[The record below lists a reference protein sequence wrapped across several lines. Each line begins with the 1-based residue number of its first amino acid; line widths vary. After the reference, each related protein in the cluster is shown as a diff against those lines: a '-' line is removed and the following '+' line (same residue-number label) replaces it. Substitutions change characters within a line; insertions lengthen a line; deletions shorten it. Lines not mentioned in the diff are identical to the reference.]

1 LRNYLG
7 DPKKAGRL
15 LVRPRFARRER
26 IERKGERM
34 NLRVKSAAAALAAAL
49 LAGPALFFAVPAH
62 AATPAPVA
70 DAAPM
75 PSLAPMVKRVSPAVV
90 NIATRGTIKEEP
102 GQRNPLLD
110 DPFFRRFFDA
120 PPDSRPRE
128 RQFQSAGSGVIVDAK
143 NGYIITNHHVV
154 ENASEITITLLDN
167 RSFSAK
173 VIGSDEGADIAVL
186 QAKQPNLVAMALGDS
201 ARLEVGDYV
210 VAIGNPFGLQ
220 HTVTAGIV
228 SALSR
233 TGINPDGYED
243 FIQTDA
249 SINPGN
255 SGGALVNL
263 RGELVGIN
271 SAILSRSGGNIG
283 IGFAIP
289 VNMAKGVMDQLIKYG
304 QVKRGVL
311 GVNIYNVTPDIA
323 KEFGLTESSGALV
336 AGVAQGSAA
345 ERAGVKTGDIITSIN
360 GVTMR
365 DASELRN
372 TIGMLRIG
380 DKVDIGLL
388 RDGKALKVTALVAER
403 GDLETAN
410 AIDINKGLEGAELH
424 DAPDNGGVL
433 VKAIQ
438 EGSPAAQNGLRA
450 SDLIV
455 GVGRTPIA
463 NIKGLK
469 EAAKNANVLVLN
481 VRRGS
486 SVQLIQIR

>member
-1 LRNYLG
+1 MIF
-7 DPKKAGRL
+7 RL
-15 LVRPRFARRER
+15 F
-26 IERKGERM
+26 
-34 NLRVKSAAAALAAAL
+34 AAAVLAAGLCAPSSFAAL
-49 LAGPALFFAVPAH
+49 
-62 AATPAPVA
+62 PAPPA
-70 DAAPM
+70 APAEAAPM

-90 NIATRGTIKEEP
+90 NIATRGTIKEKP

-110 DPFFRRFFDA
+110 DPFFRRFFDV

-154 ENASEITITLLDN
+154 ENASEITVTLLDN

-173 VIGSDEGADIAVL
+173 VVGSDEGADIAVL
-186 QAKQPNLVAMALGDS
+186 QAKQPNLVSMALGDS
-201 ARLEVGDYV
+201 SKLEVGDYV

-228 SALSR
+228 SALGR

-271 SAILSRSGGNIG
+271 SAILSGSGGNIG

-311 GVNIYNVTPDIA
+311 GVNIYDVTPDVA
-323 KEFGLTESSGALV
+323 KEFGLSEASGALV
-336 AGVAQGSAA
+336 AGVSQGSAA
-345 ERAGVKTGDIITSIN
+345 EHAGIKTGDIIVSIN
-360 GVTMR
+360 GTPIKN
-365 DASELRN
+365 ATELRN
-372 TIGMLRIG
+372 TIGMQRVG
-380 DKVDIGLL
+380 DQVEIGLL
-388 RDGKALKVTALVAER
+388 RDGKPLKVAALVAEHSESEPQSAADVHR
-403 GDLETAN
+403 
-410 AIDINKGLEGAELH
+410 GLEGAELA
-424 DAPDNGGVL
+424 DAPEAAGVL
-433 VKAIQ
+433 VRSVQ
-438 EGSPAAQNGLRA
+438 DGSPAAQAGLRA
-450 SDLIV
+450 NDLIV
-455 GVGRTPIA
+455 AVGRTPVSTL
-463 NIKGLK
+463 KGFRDV
-469 EAAKNANVLVLN
+469 AKGASFLLLN
-481 VRRGS
+481 VKRGS
-486 SVQLIQIR
+486 TVVLIPIR

>member
-1 LRNYLG
+1 
-7 DPKKAGRL
+7 
-15 LVRPRFARRER
+15 
-26 IERKGERM
+26 M
-34 NLRVKSAAAALAAAL
+34 NLRLKLAAATLAAAAVAGSAAIVA
-49 LAGPALFFAVPAH
+49 APAFAAVPP
-62 AATPAPVA
+62 AAQAV
-70 DAAPM
+70 DAGPM
-75 PSLAPMVKRVSPAVV
+75 PSLAPMVKRISPSVV

-120 PPDSRPRE
+120 PPDSKPRE

-143 NGYIITNHHVV
+143 NGYIITNHHVI

-186 QAKQPNLVAMALGDS
+186 QAKQPNLIAMTLGDS

-210 VAIGNPFGLQ
+210 VAIGNPFGLT

-228 SALSR
+228 SALGR

-263 RGELVGIN
+263 HGELMGIN

-289 VNMAKGVMDQLIKYG
+289 VNMVKGVMDQLIKYG

-336 AGVAQGSAA
+336 AGVAPGSAA
-345 ERAGVKTGDIITSIN
+345 DRAGVKTGDIITSIN
-360 GVTMR
+360 GAAMR
-365 DASELRN
+365 DAGELRN
-372 TIGMLRIG
+372 TIGMLRVG

-388 RDGKALKVTALVAER
+388 RDGKPHKVTALIAER
-403 GDLETAN
+403 SDLETAS
-410 AIDINKGLEGAELH
+410 ALDINKGLEGAELS
-424 DAPDNGGVL
+424 DAPDAGGVL
-433 VKAIQ
+433 VKTIQ

-450 SDLIV
+450 NDLIV
-455 GVGRTPIA
+455 GVGRTA
-463 NIKGLK
+463 VTNTKSFK
-469 EAAKNANVLVLN
+469 DAAKNANVLVLN
-481 VRRGS
+481 VRRGA
-486 SVQLIQIR
+486 VAQLIQIR

>member
-1 LRNYLG
+1 MIF
-7 DPKKAGRL
+7 RL
-15 LVRPRFARRER
+15 F
-26 IERKGERM
+26 
-34 NLRVKSAAAALAAAL
+34 AAALVAAGLCAPGAGTPRAFAAL
-49 LAGPALFFAVPAH
+49 
-62 AATPAPVA
+62 PAPPA
-70 DAAPM
+70 SAAEAAPM

-90 NIATRGTIKEEP
+90 NIATRGTIKEKP

-110 DPFFRRFFDA
+110 DPFFRRFFDV

-143 NGYIITNHHVV
+143 NGFIITNHHVV
-154 ENASEITITLLDN
+154 ENASEITVTLLDN

-173 VIGSDEGADIAVL
+173 VVGSDEGADIAVL

-201 ARLEVGDYV
+201 SKLEVGDYV

-228 SALSR
+228 SALGR

-271 SAILSRSGGNIG
+271 SAILSGSGGNIG

-311 GVNIYNVTPDIA
+311 GVNIYDVTPDVA
-323 KEFGLTESSGALV
+323 KEFGLNDATGALV
-336 AGVAQGSAA
+336 AGVSQGSAA
-345 ERAGVKTGDIITSIN
+345 EHAGIKTGDIIVSIN
-360 GVTMR
+360 GTPIR
-365 DASELRN
+365 NAAELRN
-372 TIGMLRIG
+372 TIGMQRVG
-380 DKVDIGLL
+380 DQVEIGLL
-388 RDGKALKVTALVAER
+388 RDGKPLKVAALVAEHS
-403 GDLETAN
+403 ESEAQN
-410 AIDINKGLEGAELH
+410 AVDVHRGLEGADLA
-424 DAPDNGGVL
+424 DAPDAAGVL
-433 VKAIQ
+433 VRAVQ
-438 EGSPAAQNGLRA
+438 DGSPAAQAGLR
-450 SDLIV
+450 SNDVIV
-455 GVGRTPIA
+455 AVGRVPVSTL
-463 NIKGLK
+463 KGFR
-469 EAAKNANVLVLN
+469 EVAKGASFLLLN
-481 VRRGS
+481 VKRGNA
-486 SVQLIQIR
+486 VVLIPIR

>member
-1 LRNYLG
+1 MTFRLKFAAAVIG
-7 DPKKAGRL
+7 AGL
-15 LVRPRFARRER
+15 LAPGARTP
-26 IERKGERM
+26 
-34 NLRVKSAAAALAAAL
+34 AALAAVPSPP
-49 LAGPALFFAVPAH
+49 PA
-62 AATPAPVA
+62 TE
-70 DAAPM
+70 AAPM

-90 NIATRGTIKEEP
+90 NIATRGTIKEKP

-110 DPFFRRFFDA
+110 DPFFRRFFDV
-120 PPDSRPRE
+120 PPDAKPRE

-154 ENASEITITLLDN
+154 ENASEITVTLLDN
-167 RSFSAK
+167 RSFTAK
-173 VIGSDEGADIAVL
+173 VVGSDEGADIAVL

-201 ARLEVGDYV
+201 SKLEVGDYV

-228 SALSR
+228 SALGR

-271 SAILSRSGGNIG
+271 SAILSGSGGNIG

-311 GVNIYNVTPDIA
+311 GVNIYDVTPDVA
-323 KEFGLTESSGALV
+323 KEFGLSEARGALV

-345 ERAGVKTGDIITSIN
+345 EHAGIKTGDIIVSIN
-360 GVTMR
+360 GAPTKG
-365 DASELRN
+365 AAELRN
-372 TIGMLRIG
+372 AIGMLRVG
-380 DKVDIGLL
+380 DQVEIGLL
-388 RDGKALKVTALVAER
+388 RDGKPLKVSAPVTER
-403 GDLETAN
+403 SETDAAN
-410 AIDINKGLEGAELH
+410 AVDIHRGLEGADLA
-424 DAPDNGGVL
+424 DAPDGAGVL
-433 VKAIQ
+433 VRAVQ
-438 EGSPAAQNGLRA
+438 EGSPASQAGLRA
-450 SDLIV
+450 NDLIV
-455 GVGRTPIA
+455 AVGRVPVA
-463 NIKGLK
+463 GIKGLR
-469 EAAKNANVLVLN
+469 EAAKGATLVLLN
-481 VRRGS
+481 VKRGS
-486 SVQLIQIR
+486 AVILIPIR

>member
-1 LRNYLG
+1 MIFRLFAAAVLAAVLCAPG
-7 DPKKAGRL
+7 AGT
-15 LVRPRFARRER
+15 PRAFAA
-26 IERKGERM
+26 
-34 NLRVKSAAAALAAAL
+34 LPAPPASAAE
-49 LAGPALFFAVPAH
+49 
-62 AATPAPVA
+62 
-70 DAAPM
+70 AAPM

-90 NIATRGTIKEEP
+90 NIATRGTIKEKP

-110 DPFFRRFFDA
+110 DPFFRRFFDV

-154 ENASEITITLLDN
+154 ENASEITVTLLDN

-173 VIGSDEGADIAVL
+173 VVGSDEGADIAVL
-186 QAKQPNLVAMALGDS
+186 QAKQPNLIAMALGDS
-201 ARLEVGDYV
+201 SKLEVGDYV

-228 SALSR
+228 SALGR
-233 TGINPDGYED
+233 TGINPEGYED

-271 SAILSRSGGNIG
+271 SAILSGSGGNIG

-311 GVNIYNVTPDIA
+311 GVNIYDVTPDVA
-323 KEFGLTESSGALV
+323 KEFGLNDATGALV

-345 ERAGVKTGDIITSIN
+345 EHAGIKTGDIIVSIN
-360 GVTMR
+360 GTTIKN
-365 DASELRN
+365 ATELRN
-372 TIGMLRIG
+372 TIGMQRVG
-380 DKVDIGLL
+380 DQVEIGLL
-388 RDGKALKVTALVAER
+388 RDGKPLKVTALVAEHS
-403 GDLETAN
+403 ESEAVN
-410 AIDINKGLEGAELH
+410 AVDVNRGLEGADLA
-424 DAPDNGGVL
+424 DAPDAAGVL
-433 VKAIQ
+433 VRAVQ
-438 EGSPAAQNGLRA
+438 DGSPAAQAGLHA
-450 SDLIV
+450 GDLIV
-455 GVGRTPIA
+455 AVGRTAVPTLKA
-463 NIKGLK
+463 FRDVAKGASFL
-469 EAAKNANVLVLN
+469 LLN
-481 VRRGS
+481 VKRGNA
-486 SVQLIQIR
+486 VVLIPVR